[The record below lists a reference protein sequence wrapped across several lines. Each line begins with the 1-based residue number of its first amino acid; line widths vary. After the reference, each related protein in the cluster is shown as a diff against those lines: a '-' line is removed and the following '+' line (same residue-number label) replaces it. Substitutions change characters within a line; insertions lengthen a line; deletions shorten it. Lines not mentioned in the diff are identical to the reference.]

1 MIDLFGLTLPEGQPI
16 DRDSATLLAGQIGA
30 AAQTVRQGASAAVAA
45 RLRQDAQRY
54 LAARRAGG
62 LRFAAGAGRACDE
75 GAWQVMRL
83 TVDAP
88 ALMPTPTLLVA

>member
-1 MIDLFGLTLPEGQPI
+1 MLDLFGLTLPQGQPL
-16 DRDSATLLAGQIGA
+16 DRDSAAMLAGQIGA
-30 AAQTVRQGASAAVAA
+30 AAQTVRQGAPAAVAA

-54 LAARRAGG
+54 LAARRSGG

-75 GAWQVMRL
+75 GAWAVMRL

-88 ALMPTPTLLVA
+88 AVLPAPTLLVA